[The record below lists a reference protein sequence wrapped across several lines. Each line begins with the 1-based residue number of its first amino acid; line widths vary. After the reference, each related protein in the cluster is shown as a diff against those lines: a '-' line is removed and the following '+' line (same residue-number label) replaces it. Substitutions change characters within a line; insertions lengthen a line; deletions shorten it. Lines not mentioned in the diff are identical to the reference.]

1 MNIFYLDEDP
11 GQCAE
16 WMVDRHVVK
25 MILESA
31 QLLSTAHR
39 MLDGE
44 SYQDVSKI
52 GRKVTRYHHPREE
65 LYQATHI
72 NHPSCKWARESL
84 ENYQWLA
91 KHFAHLMDEYF
102 VRFGKHH
109 ACGKM
114 HYLYRTPLNIP
125 NAKLTK
131 MPSAMADEYIISDD
145 PIINYRN
152 YYKYGKAHLHKYTNR
167 EPPFWLND

>member
-1 MNIFYLDEDP
+1 MNIFYLDSDP
-11 GQCAE
+11 EQCAK
-16 WMVDRHVVK
+16 WMVDKHVVK

-39 MLDGE
+39 ILDGVP
-44 SYQDVSKI
+44 YQDTSKT
-52 GRKVTRYHHPREE
+52 GRKVTRYMHTRPE

-84 ENYQWLA
+84 ENYQWLS

-102 VRFGKHH
+102 FRFGKRH
-109 ACGKM
+109 ACEKM
-114 HYLYRTPLNIP
+114 HFLFRTPINIP
-125 NAKLTK
+125 NARLTK
-131 MPSAMADEYIISDD
+131 MPCAMDQEYIISDD

-152 YYKYGKAHLHKYTNR
+152 YYKFGKVHLHKWTNR
-167 EPPFWLND
+167 EPPNWIK